1 MPIPICP
8 VCNTPHAACPGADR
22 TARHVFDTPEPA
34 RRPVVAELHEYEVPR
49 RNSTMRV
56 KMSQEDAELIYGD
69 QAKRVGDARQG
80 EVQDVRRPP
89 WTEPVPAEGESDP
102 KTGERDE
109 KKAPARRNKAA
120 SAQTDKQA

>member
-1 MPIPICP
+1 M
-8 VCNTPHAACPGADR
+8 
-22 TARHVFDTPEPA
+22 
-34 RRPVVAELHEYEVPR
+34 AELHEYEVPR

-69 QAKRVGDARQG
+69 QAKRVGEAKQG

-102 KTGERDE
+102 ATAE

-120 SAQTDKQA
+120 VAPNEKQA

>member
-1 MPIPICP
+1 M
-8 VCNTPHAACPGADR
+8 
-22 TARHVFDTPEPA
+22 
-34 RRPVVAELHEYEVPR
+34 AELHEYEVPR

-69 QAKRVGDARQG
+69 QAKKVGDAKQG

-102 KTGERDE
+102 ATAEQNE

-120 SAQTDKQA
+120 SASNEKQA